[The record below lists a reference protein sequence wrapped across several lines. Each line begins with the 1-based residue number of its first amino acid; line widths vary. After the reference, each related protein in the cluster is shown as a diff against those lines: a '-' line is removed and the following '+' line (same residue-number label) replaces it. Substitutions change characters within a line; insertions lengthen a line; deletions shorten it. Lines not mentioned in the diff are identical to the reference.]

1 VLVLWIL
8 RKWAFPKIIE
18 TIEARRETLEKSLVQ
33 AKQTQ
38 EALARA
44 EVRAD
49 EIIAKSRAQADDVL
63 AEAKK
68 AASEVIA
75 KGETAAGQRAAL
87 IIKEAETR
95 LDSERQKLR
104 QDLRAELA
112 DLVAEA
118 TEKIIAEKL
127 DKNRD
132 MQLID
137 RAIKEL
143 A

>member
-1 VLVLWIL
+1 
-8 RKWAFPKIIE
+8 
-18 TIEARRETLEKSLVQ
+18 
-33 AKQTQ
+33 
-38 EALARA
+38 
-44 EVRAD
+44 
-49 EIIAKSRAQADDVL
+49 
-63 AEAKK
+63 
-68 AASEVIA
+68 
-75 KGETAAGQRAAL
+75 L